1 MNKFYQTLIMEK
13 SYQNISY
20 FFVGILICAF
30 IGFHFTYTVKFPN
43 FEGLSYAHHF
53 HGAML
58 MSWFAM
64 LIIQPILIRLNKREW
79 HRQLGKISYVQI
91 PLLIFSIFL
100 VTKVAYFKNI
110 ALMPQE
116 AVIGSLSVDIP
127 VLFSFS
133 FYYILAM
140 MNRKNTAS
148 HLRYMIGTSLLMIG
162 PGIGRAMIIFGG
174 LPFPVA
180 LTYALYIT
188 ELVAIGFLI
197 FDYFKGASIKPF
209 VVILLVLVASHLCW
223 SFQMS
228 GWWQGFGGWFSRV
241 FF

>member
-1 MNKFYQTLIMEK
+1 MEK

-20 FFVGILICAF
+20 FFVGILICVL

-43 FEGLSYAHHF
+43 FEGLTTAHHF

-79 HRQLGKISYVQI
+79 HRQLGKVSYVQI
-91 PLLIFSIFL
+91 PLLVFSIFL
-100 VTKVAYFKNI
+100 VTKIAYLKSMP
-110 ALMPQE
+110 LMPFN
-116 AVIGSLSVDIP
+116 AVIGVLSVDIP
-127 VLFSFS
+127 AIFSFS
-133 FYYILAM
+133 FFYILAM
-140 MNRKNTAS
+140 INRKNTPS

-180 LTYALYIT
+180 LNYTMYIT
-188 ELVAIGFLI
+188 EILAIGFII
-197 FDYFKGASIKPF
+197 FDYLKGASIKPF
-209 VVILLVLVASHLCW
+209 VIILLVLIACHLCW
-223 SFQMS
+223 SYQMS
-228 GWWQGFGGWFSRV
+228 GWWQSFGGWFVGV